1 MDRRVL
7 PRPPASNSSLA
18 SLHRGVHI
26 VQRTRGPR
34 DATVLPG
41 SPLLPPGRQGIV
53 DVAAAFCSGP
63 FLLSGLASSPLA
75 SACCAVFTAPPHFSL
90 PLLSPL
96 FSVVLAVCL
105 PVPSPLSSATP
116 ASVPTAVL
124 DPELYVSLLCSAD
137 SSCPIPPLCVK
148 DSACIRSLG

>member
-1 MDRRVL
+1 MDKRAL
-7 PRPPASNSSLA
+7 PRPPASSSWLA

-26 VQRTRGPR
+26 VQRTRGLR
-34 DATVLPG
+34 DAAVLPG
-41 SPLLPPGRQGIV
+41 SPLLPPGGQGIV
-53 DVAAAFCSGP
+53 DVATAFGSGP

-75 SACCAVFTAPPHFSL
+75 SACCAVFIAPPHLSL

-96 FSVVLAVCL
+96 FSVVLAICL

-116 ASVPTAVL
+116 ASIPTAVL
-124 DPELYVSLLCSAD
+124 DLELYVSLLCSAD
-137 SSCPIPPLCVK
+137 SSRPIPPSCLK